1 MIDTGS
7 RSSELW
13 SRQGMTSIRADRD
26 PVSQPC
32 RRGCTAHRSTV
43 CSNKNPARG
52 HDARRPALN
61 ITNVAASVLRWQHL
75 PHRAA
80 MAAPRAVSES
90 APAGGGPGNQPKEL
104 WVQTTTK
111 VQHHSSPAQCQTH
124 MPASVLSTN
133 TRLDKSIA
141 WRPARVNLAVCARA
155 CSPPRWKPASKPSSL
170 TATALSWRTIGE
182 RLPRFATNSGWRTR
196 RPVGGSP

>member
-1 MIDTGS
+1 
-7 RSSELW
+7 
-13 SRQGMTSIRADRD
+13 MTSIRADRH

-32 RRGCTAHRSTV
+32 RRTCTAHRSTAV
-43 CSNKNPARG
+43 ACSIKARA

-61 ITNVAASVLRWQHL
+61 GTNVAASVLRWQHL

-90 APAGGGPGNQPKEL
+90 APAGGGPGNQPKAL

-111 VQHHSSPAQCQTH
+111 VQHHSSAAQCQNH

-133 TRLDKSIA
+133 TRLDKFIA
-141 WRPARVNLAVCARA
+141 WRPAHVDLAVCARA
-155 CSPPRWKPASKPSSL
+155 CSPPR
-170 TATALSWRTIGE
+170 
-182 RLPRFATNSGWRTR
+182 
-196 RPVGGSP
+196 